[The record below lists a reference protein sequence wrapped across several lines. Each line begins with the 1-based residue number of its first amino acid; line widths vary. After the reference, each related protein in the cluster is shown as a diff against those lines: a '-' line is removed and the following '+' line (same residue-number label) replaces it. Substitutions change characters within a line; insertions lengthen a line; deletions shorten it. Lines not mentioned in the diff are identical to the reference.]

1 MELKESQKF
10 FMPKCLIFKKKI
22 SWKEKTCQKCQLFLI
37 TISTSED
44 NVKMREVS
52 TLPNI
57 SEFRTYFSIIIMK
70 CPRLFS
76 SSCFVL
82 FATMISNPSRQLS
95 GKGHQLK
102 FLEMILILFSI
113 GTNVWEFVVCCR
125 VENAFIP
132 EALPEEQPHRWSSS
146 QEDRSGPS
154 PALLERTARPE
165 QCYRIIWTD
174 LQTIMEFELRFDSLP
189 LLERK

>member
-37 TISTSED
+37 IISTSED

-70 CPRLFS
+70 CPHFFS
-76 SSCFVL
+76 SCCFIL

-132 EALPEEQPHRWSSS
+132 EGFLRSSLTGDPAARKTGAGPALP
-146 QEDRSGPS
+146 
-154 PALLERTARPE
+154 ERTARPE

-174 LQTIMEFELRFDSLP
+174 LQTSWNLNCVLTPSLFLRES
-189 LLERK
+189 RK